1 MSRPNQNQQ
10 RQGGGAAASPGPTS
24 NPQSQDLTSLI
35 GSPLRLTLSNNSIV
49 TGSLWAYDSSLATLV
64 LETGVQPPSVPIP
77 SHAAASPSPTILN
90 PTSLINPTSTSTKST
105 GFRIIKTRE
114 ISNIEVITLKKDQ
127 EPTKELQF
135 VKSLTGIHPVNVEG
149 AKRREE
155 LAVKEGKMRASRKG
169 KDVSQL
175 GQDVFDALS
184 KT

>member
-1 MSRPNQNQQ
+1 MSRPNQNQNQQ
-10 RQGGGAAASPGPTS
+10 RQGGGAASPATS

-35 GSPLRLTLSNNSIV
+35 GSPLRLTLSNNSII
-49 TGSLWAYDSSLATLV
+49 TGSLWAYDSSLATLA
-64 LETGVQPPSVPIP
+64 LETGVQQPSVPIP

-90 PTSLINPTSTSTKST
+90 PTSLTTPTSTTKST

-114 ISNIEVITLKKDQ
+114 ISNIEVMNLSKDQ
-127 EPTKELQF
+127 EPSKDLQF
-135 VKSLTGIHPVNVEG
+135 VKSLTAIHPVNVEG

-155 LAVKEGKMRASRKG
+155 LAVKEGKLRAGRKG